1 MAFKI
6 ATPLLHVLFM
16 AAQLWGTW
24 NFVGLY
30 RRQGVLLREQEKRR
44 DEEGGALGSE
54 VRSDVDVGE
63 MGSVEGG
70 RRVGGRR

>member
-30 RRQGVLLREQEKRR
+30 RRQRVLLREQEKRR
-44 DEEGGALGSE
+44 DEEGG
-54 VRSDVDVGE
+54 E

-70 RRVGGRR
+70 SVEGGRR